1 MKKRDKAEVVK
12 GPFEMTRDGD
22 VLQKI
27 LERHAGTADCRTVSA
42 ILGISDDALPEA
54 TYCLL
59 HFPDHEGKS
68 AVPDLCSDGLR
79 GLFELIIACGIE
91 VGMRLTREGS
101 HRWTN

>member
-12 GPFEMTRDGD
+12 GPFEMTKDGD

-27 LERHAGTADCRTVSA
+27 LERHAGATDYRTVSA
-42 ILGISDDALPEA
+42 ILGISDDALSEA

-79 GLFELIIACGIE
+79 GFFELIIACGIE
-91 VGMRLTREGS
+91 VGMRLAGEGS
-101 HRWTN
+101 PRWEN

>member
-1 MKKRDKAEVVK
+1 MKKREKAEVVK

-27 LERHAGTADCRTVSA
+27 LERHAKTANCQMVSA
-42 ILGISDDALPEA
+42 ILGINSDALPEV

-68 AVPDLCSDGLR
+68 AVPDLCGDGLR
-79 GLFELIIACGIE
+79 GFFELVLACGIE
-91 VGMRLTREGS
+91 VGMRLAGDGS
-101 HRWTN
+101 HWKN

>member
-1 MKKRDKAEVVK
+1 MKKLDKAEVVK

-27 LERHAGTADCRTVSA
+27 LERHAGTANCQMVSE
-42 ILGISDDALPEA
+42 ILGINSDALPEA

-68 AVPDLCSDGLR
+68 AVPDLCGDGLR
-79 GLFELIIACGIE
+79 GFFELVLACGIE
-91 VGMRLTREGS
+91 VGMRLAEDGS
-101 HRWTN
+101 HRWEN

>member
-1 MKKRDKAEVVK
+1 MSSRRFWNATRGPPTAE
-12 GPFEMTRDGD
+12 
-22 VLQKI
+22 
-27 LERHAGTADCRTVSA
+27 TVSA

-68 AVPDLCSDGLR
+68 AVPDLCNDGLR
-79 GLFELIIACGIE
+79 GFFELVLACGIE
-91 VGMRLTREGS
+91 VGMRLAGEGS